1 MAAWGWGGSRAAA
14 TLGAR
19 AYCSKR
25 ARTQARRGGEG
36 VQLARPT
43 SLARTPQVDVHYHYE
58 CAQAYALYPMVALQ
72 RASYSDTE
80 ALERPDDWNQDKLA
94 REEQLY
100 RGAVGRQVLGG
111 LLPS

>member
-1 MAAWGWGGSRAAA
+1 
-14 TLGAR
+14 
-19 AYCSKR
+19 
-25 ARTQARRGGEG
+25 
-36 VQLARPT
+36 
-43 SLARTPQVDVHYHYE
+43 
-58 CAQAYALYPMVALQ
+58 MVALQ

>member
-1 MAAWGWGGSRAAA
+1 M
-14 TLGAR
+14 
-19 AYCSKR
+19 
-25 ARTQARRGGEG
+25 
-36 VQLARPT
+36 QLARPT

-94 REEQLY
+94 REKRRAR
-100 RGAVGRQVLGG
+100 RGPRAGRRRAAAGG
-111 LLPS
+111 LGRAGRGRAQ

>member
-1 MAAWGWGGSRAAA
+1 MAASGWGGSRAAA

-19 AYCSKR
+19 AYRSKR
-25 ARTQARRGGEG
+25 ATQARRGGEG

-100 RGAVGRQVLGG
+100 RGAVAAQVLC
-111 LLPS
+111 LLLLD

>member
-1 MAAWGWGGSRAAA
+1 MR
-14 TLGAR
+14 
-19 AYCSKR
+19 
-25 ARTQARRGGEG
+25 
-36 VQLARPT
+36 VQLARPP